1 MVDLQDKMDV
11 VSPQGTSSVS
21 LDPRDCSHQAGD
33 GKSSGIRSPQ
43 ANLSSKKREIVKKGI
58 ET

>member
-1 MVDLQDKMDV
+1 MISLQDNLYV